1 MADVGMVILLWVSL
15 TKITH
20 DTILYVSECLRKAYA
35 DPSADSPKSQDADP
49 FADSPKEG
57 PKDDPTGTN
66 PNLFDQ
72 FEIKG
77 MGPLINNHIV
87 LMLGVMLVWVLVR
100 GNKVIPKRWQAAMES
115 VYNHFGGLV
124 KDNSGA
130 KYFPFVL
137 TLFIFIVSLNVLGLF
152 PYVFTVTAHV
162 VVTLGLSCSII
173 MGVTK
178 GGLWKF
184 KWNFFSILMPAGA
197 PLVLTPLLAL
207 IETVS
212 YVSRVIS
219 LGVRLAANL
228 SAGHLLFAILAGFCF
243 NMSSFLFVFPVFI
256 MVFISLLESAVAVI
270 QAYVF
275 SLLTSIYLA
284 DTLVLH

>member
-1 MADVGMVILLWVSL
+1 LVFCTRNYDDNSLDSARADSISSGSGSNIPLKQLGGWFSKLGYRFVGEDLENIRLGLVNGKYWDQLFS
-15 TKITH
+15 TPG
-20 DTILYVSECLRKAYA
+20 LRKH
-35 DPSADSPKSQDADP
+35 
-49 FADSPKEG
+49 
-57 PKDDPTGTN
+57 
-66 PNLFDQ
+66 LV
-72 FEIKG
+72 
-77 MGPLINNHIV
+77 MVLI
-87 LMLGVMLVWVLVR
+87 LR
-100 GNKVIPKRWQAAMES
+100 GNKIIPKRWQAAMES
-115 VYNHFGGLV
+115 IYNHFGGLV
-124 KDNSGA
+124 KDNSGE

-137 TLFIFIVSLNVLGLF
+137 TLFIFIVCYNILGLF

-184 KWNFFSILMPAGA
+184 KWNFLSILMPAGA

-212 YVSRVIS
+212 YMSRVIS

-243 NMSSFLFVFPVFI
+243 NMTSFIIILPVLI

-275 SLLTSIYLA
+275 SLLTSIYLT
-284 DTLVLH
+284 DTQVLH